1 MFGVLKKKK
10 MQKFLT
16 NAKKIITL
24 RNKKKK
30 KVNRVS
36 KAILS
41 VFFGTKL
48 NKNLPPP
55 PLNLKAKKKKP

>member
-10 MQKFLT
+10 KNAKIPYL

-48 NKNLPPP
+48 NEKFIPAPPP
-55 PLNLKAKKKKP
+55 